1 LSRRA
6 TALLDAFVLGCA
18 DPLTS
23 RALLHLPVTH
33 FNDELYVLLPMSAEL
48 SETKVQRVLIAH

>member
-1 LSRRA
+1 MRRFVEEGHR
-6 TALLDAFVLGCA
+6 LLDDFVLVCA

-33 FNDELYVLLPMSAEL
+33 FNDEVYILPSMSAEL
-48 SETKVQRVLIAH
+48 SETKCREY